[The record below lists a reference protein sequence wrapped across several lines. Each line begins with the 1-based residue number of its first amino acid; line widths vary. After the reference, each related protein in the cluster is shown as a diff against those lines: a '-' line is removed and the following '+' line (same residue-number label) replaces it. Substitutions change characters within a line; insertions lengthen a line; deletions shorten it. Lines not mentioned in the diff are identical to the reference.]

1 MIKRPTVVRA
11 PKTYKGRKN
20 QEDGCSRVGSDFQA
34 EVSEYVE
41 KFSYDDS
48 HNLSPKEFSIWMPN
62 KQPDLQELNSYLEFA
77 KQHQYTQELA
87 LILLHWH
94 NYSIPKAVDD
104 IPNYV
109 PVYNK
114 WTKGEV
120 KKFLRCID
128 SKPRKNFVEAKKTV
142 PGRHMGDICAL
153 YYSIAAPFKARTRNK
168 YHSELIE
175 QCFSRAVRNGLVTCR
190 WAKSSSPGNMQI
202 NGRRFGLT
210 EDPLEREIESYLV
223 NLIGAS
229 KTAHLLGKELMSTPY
244 PFQTSDNQISPSK
257 SAQDVSSS
265 SPLRTVPY
273 SVGRENESSS
283 PTVPLSTNTY
293 QTSSSEASSQI
304 GSESVSRGK
313 NNRHTLPNGAYYDH
327 DEFMAFLTMSN
338 DQLLHEK
345 ETDLA
350 DLERIKEELCEK
362 NEITEARSRSVLY
375 KMELLKPVEG
385 FPQISYRWTKTELAF
400 VLTAMKK
407 YGQDFPTIARTVGT
421 KSESF
426 IRDFYNTFH
435 DRFTLDSIM
444 KPCAKANDKLTEPP
458 AIDRKPIYQKPLVVF
473 TQDLTKNLTDETP
486 AISVDGKNEQDSVQI
501 PEVRDITHLNMKT
514 ESDELDRSTS
524 QALGKHGEKI
534 NNSVRLSS
542 RRRTASSKFVAPETL
557 SHNHLNESQL
567 SSPPQSVSRGR
578 SRGRAKRLRRS

>member
-1 MIKRPTVVRA
+1 MIKRPAVVRA
-11 PKTYKGRKN
+11 PKTYKGRKS
-20 QEDGCSRVGSDFQA
+20 QEDRCSRVGNGFQA
-34 EVSEYVE
+34 EVPEHVGII
-41 KFSYDDS
+41 SYDDLQ
-48 HNLSPKEFSIWMPN
+48 NLSPKEFCVWTPN
-62 KQPDLQELNSYLEFA
+62 QQPNLQELNAYLDFA

-94 NYSIPKAVDD
+94 NYDIPKAVDD
-104 IPNYV
+104 LPNYV

-190 WAKSSSPGNMQI
+190 WGKSPSPGDIHTNS
-202 NGRRFGLT
+202 RRFGLS
-210 EDPLEREIESYLV
+210 EDPLEREVESYLV

-244 PFQTSDNQISPSK
+244 PIQTSDNQTSPSK
-257 SAQDVSSS
+257 PVQDVSSS
-265 SPLRTVPY
+265 SPLRSLPY
-273 SVGRENESSS
+273 SAGRENESSS
-283 PTVPLSTNTY
+283 PTIPLSANTY

-304 GSESVSRGK
+304 GSESVSQGK
-313 NNRHTLPNGAYYDH
+313 VNRHTLPNGAYYDH
-327 DEFMAFLTMSN
+327 NEFMSFLTMSN

-362 NEITEARSRSVLY
+362 NEI
-375 KMELLKPVEG
+375 
-385 FPQISYRWTKTELAF
+385 SYRWTKTELAF
-400 VLTAMKK
+400 VLTAMKM
-407 YGQDFPTIARTVGT
+407 YGHDFSTIARTVGT

-426 IRDFYNTFH
+426 IRDFYNTFRE
-435 DRFTLDSIM
+435 RFTLDSII
-444 KPCAKANDKLTEPP
+444 KPCVKTNDRLTEHPVT
-458 AIDRKPIYQKPLVVF
+458 DQNTIYQEPLVIV
-473 TQDLTKNLTDETP
+473 TQDWAKKIIDQKPTVP
-486 AISVDGKNEQDSVQI
+486 VGGKNEELSQISEAQNTTYNSLKIESNEPDS
-501 PEVRDITHLNMKT
+501 PTSHTLDKTH
-514 ESDELDRSTS
+514 
-524 QALGKHGEKI
+524 GKKV
-534 NNSVRLSS
+534 NVRLSS
-542 RRRTASSKFVAPETL
+542 RRRTASSKYVTPEVL
-557 SHNHLNESQL
+557 SHSHNESP
-567 SSPPQSVSRGR
+567 SSPPQPVSRGR
-578 SRGRAKRLRRS
+578 SRGRAKRSRRS

>member
-1 MIKRPTVVRA
+1 MIKRSTVVRA
-11 PKTYKGRKN
+11 PKTYKSRKN

-34 EVSEYVE
+34 DIAEYVE
-41 KFSYDDS
+41 KFSYDELQ
-48 HNLSPKEFSIWMPN
+48 NLSPKEFSIWLPN
-62 KQPDLQELNSYLEFA
+62 QQPDMQELNSYLEFA

-190 WAKSSSPGNMQI
+190 WAKSSSPGNMHI

-223 NLIGAS
+223 NLLGSS

-244 PFQTSDNQISPSK
+244 SFQTSDNQTSPSK

-265 SPLRTVPY
+265 PLRSLPY
-273 SVGRENESSS
+273 SVVRDNESSS
-283 PTVPLSTNTY
+283 PTIPLSTNTY

-304 GSESVSRGK
+304 GSESVSQGK
-313 NNRHTLPNGAYYDH
+313 VNRHTLPNGAYYDH

-407 YGQDFPTIARTVGT
+407 YGQDFSTIARTVGT

-435 DRFTLDSIM
+435 DRFTLDSII
-444 KPCAKANDKLTEPP
+444 KPCAKADNKLTKPP
-458 AIDRKPIYQKPLVVF
+458 IIDRKPMYQEPLVVV
-473 TQDLTKNLTDETP
+473 TQDLPKKLTDETP
-486 AISVDGKNEQDSVQI
+486 TIPVDRKNEQDSVKI
-501 PEVRDITHLNMKT
+501 PGVRNITHHNLKT

-524 QALGKHGEKI
+524 QTLDKHGKREKSSI
-534 NNSVRLSS
+534 RLSS
-542 RRRTASSKFVAPETL
+542 RRRTASSKFVTPEAL
-557 SHNHLNESQL
+557 SHNHQNESPP
-567 SSPPQSVSRGR
+567 SSPPRSVSRGR
-578 SRGRAKRLRRS
+578 GRGRAKRLRRS